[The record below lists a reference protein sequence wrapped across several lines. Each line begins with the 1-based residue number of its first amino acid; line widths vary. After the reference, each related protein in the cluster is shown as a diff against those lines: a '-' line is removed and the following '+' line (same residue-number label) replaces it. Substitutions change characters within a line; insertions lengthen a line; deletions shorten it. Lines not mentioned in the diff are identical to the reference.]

1 MDTGKRIEKV
11 ILEAGSSK
19 TAFAKSL
26 EINKSFLL
34 RVINGEKKMSEQM
47 LEKILKLTILSQ
59 EQKDLIADS
68 YFSDTFGAEDF
79 AQMRLVLD
87 NINGFADEVACRKTV
102 YVRTALLDE
111 ILCNR
116 KTSYILGNE
125 SELYEFTTY
134 FIRQMLEKENAVF
147 YSNYSFSQEKL
158 DSVLYS
164 LFAERD
170 LKKSL
175 DFVHL
180 VNIPK
185 RDAAYE
191 ITSIFK
197 AMKWA
202 SVNLNTYAL
211 SADKSDRGDIF
222 PYYILTNDCVLTFS
236 EDCSQ
241 GLLSTDRA
249 VIDYYQNNFGKTR
262 QPYAPMND
270 FYYTE
275 IDLMQATAKYSQYN
289 LLYTINGYL
298 CLGPALDYEI
308 LNSAAKKDLP
318 RREMLIRSTL
328 NHYEYSNYSVA
339 FPSYHA
345 LNSLK
350 QFSKDGQLVFISQR
364 YVNALS
370 PEMRC
375 RIFRNLID
383 LIENKELPF
392 HIVDDSKL
400 NIPNNMTIDIYNSTI
415 LFSGILQGLDNIPDP
430 DLPRQFV
437 LKYDTGRL
445 LNTFNHL
452 FTYFRVNN
460 YTFSHTYIM
469 KKINDFILE
478 NTLGD

>member
-1 MDTGKRIEKV
+1 METGKRIEKV
-11 ILEAGSSK
+11 ILEAGCSK

-34 RVINGEKKMSEQM
+34 RVLNGEKKMSEQM
-47 LEKILKLTILSQ
+47 LEKILKLTVLSQ

-68 YFSDTFGAEDF
+68 YFRDIFGAKDF
-79 AQMRLVLD
+79 EHMRLVLD
-87 NINGFADEVACRKTV
+87 KINGFSDELARREEI
-102 YVRTALLDE
+102 YVRTSMLDE

-116 KTSYILGNE
+116 RISYILGNE

-134 FIRQMLEKENAVF
+134 FIKQLLEKDNAVF

-158 DSVLYS
+158 DGVLYS

-170 LKKSL
+170 LKKKL

-185 RDAAYE
+185 SDTDYE
-191 ITSIFK
+191 IISIFK

-275 IDLMQATAKYSQYN
+275 TDLMQAAAKYSQYN
-289 LLYTINGYL
+289 LLYTLDGYL
-298 CLGPALDYEI
+298 CMGPALDYEI
-308 LNSAAKKDLP
+308 LNSAARKELP
-318 RREMLIRSTL
+318 HREMLIQSTL
-328 NHYEYSNYSVA
+328 NHYEYSQYCTA
-339 FPSYHA
+339 FPVYH
-345 LNSLK
+345 SLAPLR

-364 YVNALS
+364 YVTALS
-370 PEMRC
+370 PEMRS

-383 LIENKELPF
+383 VIENKEFPF

-400 NIPNNMTIDIYNSTI
+400 HIPNNITIDIYNSTI
-415 LFSGILQGLDNIPDP
+415 LFSGILQSLDNIPDADRP
-430 DLPRQFV
+430 ASSF
-437 LKYDTGRL
+437 
-445 LNTFNHL
+445 
-452 FTYFRVNN
+452 
-460 YTFSHTYIM
+460 
-469 KKINDFILE
+469 
-478 NTLGD
+478 